1 MNGQQEQSLLQQE
14 IKVVNVGLELFAH
27 ALEEQ
32 EVEVVHVAWQPPADG
47 DPQMMELLDKLL

>member
-1 MNGQQEQSLLQQE
+1 MNEQQVQSLLQQE

-27 ALEEQ
+27 SLEEQ

-47 DPQMMELLDKLL
+47 DPQMMALLDKLL